1 MQLHTYFRSSTAYRV
16 RIALNL
22 KQLEADLL
30 PVHLVRGGGEQ
41 HSLKFRKV
49 NPLGRVPVLVDG
61 GVPFTQSLAVLE
73 YLEEIHPNPPLLPA
87 DATDRAWIR
96 SLADLIACDIHPLNN
111 LSVLKYLEQ
120 ELGMDEAARRKW
132 IHHWVRNGFTA
143 LEEIIAKDPRV
154 KTYCYGDKVSIADVC
169 LVPQVY
175 NAKRFGVD
183 MASYPTISRINDAC
197 MQLKAFE
204 KAAPENQPDAE

>member
-16 RIALNL
+16 RIALNV

-41 HSLKFRKV
+41 HSLKFRKL

-61 GVPFTQSLAVLE
+61 GVPFTQSLAILE
-73 YLEEIHPNPPLLPA
+73 YLEEIHPNPPLLPT

-96 SLADLIACDIHPLNN
+96 SLANLIACDIHPINN

-120 ELGMDEAARRKW
+120 ELGLDETARRKW
-132 IHHWVRNGFTA
+132 IHHWVKNGFTA

-154 KTYCYGDKVSIADVC
+154 KTYCYGDRVSMADIC

-183 MASYPTISRINDAC
+183 MTPYPTISRINDAC
-197 MQLKAFE
+197 LQLKAFE